1 LILTLPAAVAQTQP
15 GRPGYVFSPLG
26 PTPTPTPPP
35 RLRTYKVQPPVS
47 LGEREVLIQGVKQM
61 KEGPWYR
68 LRGGSQVQTNSFL
81 LKADDIDYNEDT
93 GEVDARGSVYLQ
105 HFENGEELW
114 ADKAHYNL
122 DDETAKFWNV
132 HGTAH
137 LTIPPRPRMLTT
149 TSPFYFQ
156 GKWAERL
163 KEKYIL
169 HDGFI
174 TDCKMPKPWWILRG
188 PKFTII
194 PDDHAIGY
202 RSVFLMKRV
211 PLFYFPAIYKPLGEE
226 PRRSGFLTPN
236 IGNSSQRGQMV
247 GAGFY
252 WAINRSYDAMYRV
265 QWFTERGFA
274 HTVNLNAVPL
284 QNTRISL
291 EFYGV
296 NDRGVPN
303 TSPPVKQGGYTVD
316 ATLNS
321 QLPDGFYARG
331 NVSYLSSYLFRQ
343 AFTESYNEA
352 ISSEVHSTG
361 FLARPWKY
369 YSFNIVLQRL
379 ENFQSLAPN
388 DKILIRKLPNVE
400 FNSRD
405 HLIWENIPI
414 WLSWDAS
421 SGLLSR
427 RELDYQSANFVERSD
442 LYPRITSVLQ
452 WHGFSLVPSV
462 AVRETFWGESAAN
475 TPAGVQILSK
485 DVNRTAGEAD
495 LDLRL
500 PSLSRIYK
508 PPKWMGDKIKHVI
521 EAGATYKYVTGVN
534 DFNSTIRFD
543 ATEIFSNT
551 NQVELWMTNK
561 VYAKRGDDIQEIFS
575 WDVRQDRYFDPT
587 FGGAV
592 TPGWCGQPACR
603 NVIAS
608 TIDLTAYAFLEGPRS
623 YSPVVSTLRMSPK
636 QGLGVEWRTDFDPLH
651 DRILENTFAGV
662 YYFKKVYMASIGQ
675 DSLRY
680 DSVLENRA
688 NQVTASFSWG
698 SDNRPGLNAGV
709 NALYDLHLSTLRS
722 VMSQVTYNTDCCGLS
737 VQYGKWNVGVRFDT
751 VFRLSLSIAN
761 IGSFGT
767 LRKQQ
772 QMF

>member
-1 LILTLPAAVAQTQP
+1 MAVLAPAVGAQT
-15 GRPGYVFSPLG
+15 GRLPYVFGPTPS
-26 PTPTPTPPP
+26 PTPTPRP
-35 RLRTYKVQPPVS
+35 RVNKVQPPVP

-68 LRGGSQVQTNSFL
+68 LRGGSQVQTNAFL

-93 GEVDARGSVYLQ
+93 GDVQARGNVYLL

-114 ADKAHYNL
+114 ADHADYNL
-122 DDETAKFWNV
+122 DDETGKFWDV
-132 HGTAH
+132 HGTSH
-137 LTIPPRPRMLTT
+137 FKIPPHQRLLTT

-156 GKWAERL
+156 GEWAERV

-202 RSVFLMKRV
+202 KSVFLMRHV
-211 PLFYFPAIYKPLGEE
+211 PLFYFPAIYKPLEEE

-236 IGNSSQRGQMV
+236 IGNSTQRGQMV

-252 WAINRSYDAMYRV
+252 WAISRSYDAMYRV
-265 QWFTERGFA
+265 QYFTQRGFA
-274 HTVNLNAVPL
+274 QTVNLNADPL
-284 QNTRISL
+284 QNTKISA
-291 EFYGV
+291 EIFGI
-296 NDRGVPN
+296 NDHEN
-303 TSPPVKQGGYTVD
+303 QGGFTVD
-316 ATLNS
+316 ARLIS
-321 QLPDGFYARG
+321 ELPRGFYARA
-331 NVSYLSSYLFRQ
+331 NVNYLSSYLFRQ
-343 AFTESYNEA
+343 AFTESYSEA

-361 FLARPWKY
+361 FVAKPWQS
-369 YSFNIVLQRL
+369 YSLTFVFQRL
-379 ENFQSLAPN
+379 ENFQSLRPG
-388 DKILIRKLPNVE
+388 DEIVIRKLPDIE
-400 FNSRD
+400 FNSRE
-405 HLIWENIPI
+405 HLIWAKVPL
-414 WLSWDAS
+414 WVSWDAS

-427 RELDYQSANFVERSD
+427 SEPDYRTSNFVERAD
-442 LYPRITSVLQ
+442 VYPRLTSALQ
-452 WHGFSLVPSV
+452 WRGFSLVPSI
-462 AVRETFWGESAAN
+462 AARGTFWAESEN
-475 TPAGVQILSK
+475 ESRNGTQIVNK
-485 DVNRTAGEAD
+485 DLHRTAGEVD
-495 LDLRL
+495 VDFRL
-500 PSLSRIYK
+500 PSMFRTYK
-508 PPKWMGDKIKHVI
+508 PPKWMGDKVKHVV
-521 EAGATYKYVTGVN
+521 EAGASYKYVTGVN
-534 DFNSTIRFD
+534 DFTSAIRFD

-551 NQVELWMTNK
+551 NQVVLWITNRL
-561 VYAKRGDDIQEIFS
+561 YAKRGDDVQEILS
-575 WDVRQDRYFDPT
+575 WDVRQARYFDPT

-603 NVIAS
+603 NVVSS
-608 TIDLTAYAFLEGPRS
+608 TIDLTAYAFLTGPRS

-636 QGLGVEWRTDFDPLH
+636 PGLSVEWRADYDPLQNK
-651 DRILENTFAGV
+651 IVENTFTAL
-662 YYFKKVYMASIGQ
+662 YLFKKVYTIGIGQ

-680 DSVLENRA
+680 NAALEPVA
-688 NQVTASFSWG
+688 NQIDAGFNWG
-698 SDNRPGLNAGV
+698 SDTRRGLNAGV
-709 NALYDLHLSTLRS
+709 NALYDLHYNSLRN

-772 QMF
+772 MMF